1 MQNRLVLRRLERA
14 GTGAKPRSPPSQQ
27 LGEIAA
33 HVAEFTSI
41 VEAKAREML
50 GECLERVRA

>member
-1 MQNRLVLRRLERA
+1 LRRLERA